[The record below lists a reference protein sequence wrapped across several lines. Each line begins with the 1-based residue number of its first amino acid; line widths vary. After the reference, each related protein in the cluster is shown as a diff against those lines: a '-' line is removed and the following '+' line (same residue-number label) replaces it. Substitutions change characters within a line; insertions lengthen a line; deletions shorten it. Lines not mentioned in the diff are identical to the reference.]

1 MMGPQDFITEEIQ
14 AERDFNASENFQLGE
29 YIYMAMGLV
38 GDHRVCIG
46 IGYKIGY
53 CLKKAVQ
60 FIQADANVKFTHIN
74 KVKVGELEACQK
86 FLINNA

>member
-1 MMGPQDFITEEIQ
+1 MKPEDLITEEIQ
-14 AERDFNASENFQLGE
+14 KERDFNASESFQLGE
-29 YIYMAMGLV
+29 YIYMAMGQV

-60 FIQADANVKFTHIN
+60 FIQVDDNVQFTHIN
-74 KVKVGELEACQK
+74 KVKVGDMKACQK

>member
-1 MMGPQDFITEEIQ
+1 MKPEDLITAEIQ
-14 AERDFNASENFQLGE
+14 QEREFNKSEEFILGE

-60 FIQADANVKFTHIN
+60 FVQADANVKFTHIN
-74 KVKVGELEACQK
+74 KVKVGELEACQR
-86 FLINNA
+86 FEING